1 MVPSRTAATPQHQRV
16 STPCGIRIGT
26 GKQFKVGKIFCV
38 VGAGFSGAVIA
49 RHLASLGHKVVVVDE
64 RTHLAGNC
72 HTERDNQTGVMA
84 HRYGPHIFHTAN
96 EQVWSYVQ
104 QFGTFRPYVNRVK
117 AIARGQVFSL
127 PINLLTINALFKTT
141 FGPAQ
146 ARAFISSKADH
157 TITQPRT
164 FREQAL
170 NMVGPELY
178 ETFFEGYTRK
188 QWGCDPDTLPASI
201 LKRLPLRFNYDD
213 NYFNHPYQG
222 MPQDGYTAI
231 VSNILAEFSNTIDI
245 RLGAA
250 FEDMPET
257 FDHVFYTGPLDRYFG
272 FKLGRL
278 EYRTLDFERFVSP
291 EPDYQGTAVMN
302 YCDADVPYTRIA
314 EHKHFAPW
322 EQAQFEQTVC
332 FREYSRA
339 AQKADI
345 PYYPIRLSGE
355 QRLLRAYEDMARA
368 SKGVSFLGRLGT
380 YRYLDMD
387 VTIHEAL
394 EACNQIDVA
403 LASHGA
409 QALPAFFTPQP

>member
-1 MVPSRTAATPQHQRV
+1 MART
-16 STPCGIRIGT
+16 
-26 GKQFKVGKIFCV
+26 FCV
-38 VGAGFSGAVIA
+38 VGAGFSGAVVA
-49 RHLASLGHKVVVVDE
+49 RHLASLGHRVVVVDE
-64 RTHLAGNC
+64 RTHLGGNC
-72 HTERDNQTGVMA
+72 HTERDGQTGIMV

-96 EQVWSYVQ
+96 ERVWAYVQ
-104 QFGTFRPYVNRVK
+104 RFGQFRPYINRVR

-127 PINLLTINALFKTT
+127 PINLATINQMFRTT

-146 ARAFISSKADH
+146 ARAFIASKADRS
-157 TITQPRT
+157 ITNPRT

-170 NMVGPELY
+170 SMVGPELY

-188 QWGCDPDTLPASI
+188 QWGCEPDALPASI

-222 MPQDGYTAI
+222 MPEAGYTAI
-231 VSNILAEFSNTIDI
+231 VRNILAEFAQRIDI

-272 FKLGRL
+272 FRLGRL

-322 EQAQFEQTVC
+322 EQAQFEQSVC

-339 AQKADI
+339 AQAADT
-345 PYYPIRLSGE
+345 PYYPIRLTGE
-355 QRLLRAYEDMARA
+355 QPLLQKYEELARA
-368 SKGVSFLGRLGT
+368 STGVSFLGRLGT

-394 EACNQIDVA
+394 LACEQIEST
-403 LASHGA
+403 LASNGA
-409 QALPAFFTPQP
+409 QALPAFFAPQP

>member
-1 MVPSRTAATPQHQRV
+1 M
-16 STPCGIRIGT
+16 
-26 GKQFKVGKIFCV
+26 GKTFCV

-49 RHLASLGHKVVVVDE
+49 RHLASRGHKVVVVDE
-64 RTHLAGNC
+64 RSHLAGNC
-72 HTERDNQTGVMA
+72 HTEHDNQTGVMV

-96 EQVWSYVQ
+96 ERVWSYVQ

-146 ARAFISSKADH
+146 ARAFIASKADH

-170 NMVGPELY
+170 SMVGPELY

-245 RLGAA
+245 RLGAT

-394 EACNQIDVA
+394 EACDQIDVA

-409 QALPAFFTPQP
+409 QALPAFFTPQH